1 MKSKIKYDPPN
12 RPLTNKPSND
22 FYRKNYDKIF
32 ENKNISGV
40 VKKTTRLI
48 SGGRIINERN

>member
-12 RPLTNKPSND
+12 RPLMTKPSTD
-22 FYRKNYDKIF
+22 SYRKTYDKIF
-32 ENKNISGV
+32 GV

-48 SGGRIINERN
+48 SGGKILK